1 MRGLYGEVLPE
12 VFRTDRATK
21 ERGLCDKNRREYFP
35 VQTEQTRL
43 IRDLLYGFVGS
54 QFVLICRKKQK
65 TLSLLQLS
73 AVYTAGFWQ
82 NTVKNLLMSVVTKP
96 FLDLKKNVKSEVCLR
111 YSKGN
116 KFSLINLSIYFISSG

>member
-54 QFVLICRKKQK
+54 QFVL
-65 TLSLLQLS
+65 TL
-73 AVYTAGFWQ
+73 
-82 NTVKNLLMSVVTKP
+82 
-96 FLDLKKNVKSEVCLR
+96 
-111 YSKGN
+111 
-116 KFSLINLSIYFISSG
+116 